1 MMAQGRSDDSEGC
14 NTDPQAWQGEIDS
27 SIAHRVGFSMGNSKL
42 AESEVG
48 WRRFLF
54 SFASFLDWS
63 ELRVCCVGGID
74 GVGRIREVCQSLSIP
89 LIHLLILFVVSIPPC
104 RM

>member
-42 AESEVG
+42 PESEVG
-48 WRRFLF
+48 WRCFLF
-54 SFASFLDWS
+54 LLHLFL
-63 ELRVCCVGGID
+63 I
-74 GVGRIREVCQSLSIP
+74 
-89 LIHLLILFVVSIPPC
+89 VVSCECVALVGSMALVEFVSCVNPYQFL
-104 RM
+104 